1 MGDMM
6 CFFRQEEQN
15 YNKSGSRKVRK
26 SEREFF
32 VIQMLLSNF
41 PSSGLSDLYL
51 YMQLEWL
58 KTGIGPL
65 KDLLTF
71 LNKESKTSDI
81 VKKQVIRELRNNLNI
96 FHNAYL
102 NNVSQDIMI
111 DMLSNEAIKDAIK
124 QNFKFKKLKPGRIEP
139 YHVYDE
145 RNKKYTGWEA
155 EKLVDKI
162 DEKIEELKNIKKMN
176 GNSVEKARNN
186 VSLMLSNLYY
196 RMKLLADFILS
207 DMK

>member
-1 MGDMM
+1 MQFASFIFDSM
-6 CFFRQEEQN
+6 
-15 YNKSGSRKVRK
+15 
-26 SEREFF
+26 
-32 VIQMLLSNF
+32 
-41 PSSGLSDLYL
+41 DLD
-51 YMQLEWL
+51 WL

-65 KDLLTF
+65 KDLLAF

-81 VKKQVIRELRNNLNI
+81 VRKQVIRELRNNLNI

-102 NNVSQDIMI
+102 NNVSPDVMI
-111 DMLSNEAIKDAIK
+111 DMLKNEAINDAIK
-124 QNFKFKKLKPGRIEP
+124 QNFKFKKLKPGSIEP
-139 YHVYDE
+139 YHVSDD
-145 RNKKYTGWEA
+145 RNKKYIGWDA
-155 EKLVDKI
+155 EKITDKI

-176 GNSVEKARNN
+176 ANSVEKAKNN